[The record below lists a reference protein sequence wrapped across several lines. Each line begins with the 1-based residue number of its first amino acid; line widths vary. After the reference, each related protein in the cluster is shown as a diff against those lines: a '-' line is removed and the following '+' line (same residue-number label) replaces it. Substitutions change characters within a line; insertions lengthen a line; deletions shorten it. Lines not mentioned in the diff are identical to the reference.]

1 MIEKMNEH
9 LRTIGSKYGTDDG
22 INFRTIIP
30 SGEKIVILTKRF
42 QTIEEAF
49 AYILS
54 LKATN

>member
-9 LRTIGSKYGTDDG
+9 LRTIGSKYSTDDG

-30 SGEKIVILTKRF
+30 SSEKIVILTKRF
-42 QTIEEAF
+42 QTIEEAS
-49 AYILS
+49 AYIFG